1 MVATGEAPWVGSW
14 DAVASGGDRGLATR
28 QAAVAVSRH
37 HEAPLRRLPRCGLR
51 TDAALAPRT
60 PGHADPRAG
69 RGRGEAILPEGG
81 IQLRA
86 GLDPHR
92 SDPRAERGP

>member
-51 TDAALAPRT
+51 ADAARAPRT

-69 RGRGEAILPEGG
+69 RSRGTAILPAVAA
-81 IQLRA
+81 QLPA
-86 GLDPHR
+86 GLNPHL
-92 SDPRAERGP
+92 SDPRTQRGP